1 MKKLLHFSVLSLA
14 IMSGILSFQATSAT
28 SGQIPIGFIEFSYI
42 DENPDPQI
50 IIPLGVGSWGFPATA
65 VVFDD
70 RAVIITFFCSYGSAD
85 AELCD
90 GDIVVGTWHKPS
102 GTQTMTIRLPVIPGD
117 YTIYLYLQNG
127 TILYGEYTLE

>member
-1 MKKLLHFSVLSLA
+1 MKNKTLISLLLLFAACCIQSIKA
-14 IMSGILSFQATSAT
+14 TGNFQ
-28 SGQIPIGFIEFSYI
+28 PIGFIQFSYV
-42 DENPDPQI
+42 DNEDPHI
-50 IIPLGVGSWGFPATA
+50 YIPSGGGYLGIPASA
-65 VVFDD
+65 IVYDD